1 MEEPTVPTPSHRPK
15 VLLVDDEESILNSLR
30 RLLRTQPY
38 DLLLATSGAQALEI
52 LAQQPVDLVMSD
64 ARMPNMDGA
73 SLLTHVRERH
83 PAAVRIMLTGY
94 ADPTAIIKAINDG
107 QIHRY
112 ISKPWNDEE
121 LLLILRQ
128 ALEHQHSERQRQR
141 LERLARVQNDQLRQ
155 LNSTLEKHVAA
166 RTAELQ
172 QTADMLDLAYEEL
185 KHSYV
190 TGTEVFSLLANL
202 RLPPAKQTNR
212 QIIELVRGYCQTHGL
227 DEAVSR
233 DLAMAAALYNVGKL
247 SWSDTMMV
255 TPSDLLRHTD
265 RDRYRS
271 YPKQSE
277 SVLMT
282 LDPMKDAARLILHHQ
297 ERWDGSGFPDRLK
310 GEAIPFGSRLLKL
323 AVDFVEL
330 QRGLI
335 LERQMNTDEAL
346 LYLRQYAGRLYDPD
360 LVEDFIQVCA
370 AFLSDIT
377 LIDPAVKVLTT
388 RDLAEGMILARN
400 LNADNG
406 MLLLNAG
413 KVLSGLLVEKLIAF
427 EAMEG
432 GKYQIFVKVP
442 EAVEAALKAQG

>member
-1 MEEPTVPTPSHRPK
+1 MEEPSAPISPPRPK
-15 VLLVDDEESILNSLR
+15 VLLVDDEEPILNSLR
-30 RLLRTQPY
+30 RLLRGQPY

-52 LAQQPVDLVMSD
+52 LEQQPVNLVMSD

-73 SLLTHVRERH
+73 TLLALVHERY
-83 PAAVRIMLTGY
+83 PATARIMLTGY
-94 ADPTAIIKAINDG
+94 ADPSAIIKAINEG

-121 LLLILRQ
+121 MLLTLRQ
-128 ALEHQHSERQRQR
+128 ALEHQHLARERER
-141 LERLARVQNDQLRQ
+141 LEKLTRVQNEQLKL

-185 KHSYV
+185 KRSFL
-190 TGTEVFSLLANL
+190 TGTEMFSLLANL

-212 QIIELVRGYCQTHGL
+212 QIIELVRGYCKMHRL
-227 DEAVSR
+227 DEAASR
-233 DLAMAAALYNVGKL
+233 DLTMAAALYNIGKL
-247 SWSDTMMV
+247 SWTDSMMT
-255 TPSDLLRHTD
+255 TPSDLLHSTE
-265 RDRYRS
+265 RDRYRA

-277 SVLMT
+277 SLLMT

-297 ERWDGSGFPDRLK
+297 EHWDGSGFPDRLK
-310 GEAIPFGSRLLKL
+310 GEAIPLGSRLLKL

-335 LERQMNTDEAL
+335 LERQMNSDEAL
-346 LYLRQYAGRLYDPD
+346 LYLRQYAGKLYDPE
-360 LVEDFIQVCA
+360 LIEDFIKVCA
-370 AFLSDIT
+370 MVSDIT
-377 LIDPAVKVLTT
+377 LADPDVKVMGT
-388 RDLAEGMILARN
+388 RELAAGMILARN

-413 KVLSGLLVEKLIAF
+413 KVLSAPLVEKLISF

-432 GKYQIFVKVP
+432 GKYKVFVKVP
-442 EAVEAALKAQG
+442 QEPETTLAAQGG

>member
-1 MEEPTVPTPSHRPK
+1 MDEQSAPISPYRPK

-30 RLLRTQPY
+30 RLLRSQPY
-38 DLLLATSGAQALEI
+38 DVLLATSGAQALEI
-52 LAQQPVDLVMSD
+52 LTQQPVDLVMSD

-73 SLLTHVRERH
+73 TLLAHVHELY
-83 PAAVRIMLTGY
+83 PATTRIMLTGY
-94 ADPTAIIKAINDG
+94 ADPAAIIKAINEG
-107 QIHRY
+107 RINRY
-112 ISKPWNDEE
+112 ISKPWNDDEM
-121 LLLILRQ
+121 LVTLRQ
-128 ALEHQHSERQRQR
+128 ALEHQHSERERQR
-141 LERLARVQNDQLRQ
+141 LEQLAQVQNDQLKL

-212 QIIELVRGYCQTHGL
+212 QIIELVRAYCKMHGI
-227 DEAVSR
+227 DEASSR
-233 DLAMAAALYNVGKL
+233 DLTMAAALYNIGKL
-247 SWSDTMMV
+247 SWTDNMMV
-255 TPSDLLRHTD
+255 TPADLLRHTE
-265 RDRYRS
+265 RDRYRG

-277 SVLMT
+277 SLLMT

-310 GEAIPFGSRLLKL
+310 GEAIPLGSRLLKL

-335 LERQMNTDEAL
+335 LERQMNSDEAL
-346 LYLRQYAGRLYDPD
+346 LYLRQYAGKLYDPE

-370 AFLSDIT
+370 AFLSDVV
-377 LIDPAVKVLTT
+377 LADPDVKVLGT
-388 RDLAEGMILARN
+388 RELAAGMILARN

-413 KVLSGLLVEKLIAF
+413 KVLSELLVDKLISF

-432 GKYQIFVKVP
+432 GKYKVFVKVP
-442 EAVEAALKAQG
+442 EDVEGALQEQG